1 MPLTSHSLRVAPR
14 TALLL
19 GALASAL
26 CGCATTPPPSPGTTR
41 YTDEAESRYAAA
53 MQLYESE
60 SWPEATEA
68 FRAVR
73 QDYSVSRFAVLAE
86 LRLADIDFKQEHYAE
101 ALSAYRA
108 WLRYHASQSEAPYA
122 RFMIARCHL
131 EQLPEDWFLT
141 PPSWE
146 RDLSAAHDAETA
158 LARFVRDHGTSEHG
172 PEARRHLRHVREVLA
187 RHEVYVANFYSS
199 RDHYAAAASRL
210 LGVLSNFHDSGLEA
224 LALLRLGEVYLR
236 MNHAADARGAF
247 TQIVDAFPSAA
258 EAAAAREHLRRLG
271 PGEATPVRPE
281 GAPATDADDTGAIED
296 VGTAGTT
303 RETPPPR

>member
-1 MPLTSHSLRVAPR
+1 MTPTPKLASLAFAVLCAVAP
-14 TALLL
+14 A
-19 GALASAL
+19 
-26 CGCATTPPPSPGTTR
+26 CATTGTPVPASSPAE
-41 YTDEAESRYAAA
+41 EADQNYHRA
-53 MQLYESE
+53 MDLYRDE

-68 FRAVR
+68 FRAIQR
-73 QDYSVSRFAVLAE
+73 ANATSRVATLAE
-86 LRLADIDFKQEHYAE
+86 LRLADIEFRQERYTE
-101 ALSAYRA
+101 ALAAFRS
-108 WLRYHASQSEAPYA
+108 WLRYHPGHAEAPYA

-210 LGVLSNFHDSGLEA
+210 LGVLANFHDSGLEP

-247 TQIVDAFPSAA
+247 TQLVEAYPNAA
-258 EAAAAREHLRRLG
+258 ETAAAREHLRRLG
-271 PGEATPVRPE
+271 PGDATPVRPE

-296 VGTAGTT
+296 VGTSGTT